1 MPLSSRQTHFLRAL
15 AHPLVPVVY
24 VGAAGVT
31 DGVIDK
37 TDKDLEAHE
46 LIKVK
51 VEGTRDVVR
60 ESGERLAIAT
70 HAEVAQVIGKTVVLY
85 RRRKKKPTIVLP
97 KAKVEKPAK
106 PAKPAKAESSG

>member
-1 MPLSSRQTHFLRAL
+1 MPLTSRQSRHLRAL

-31 DGVIDK
+31 DAVVDK

-51 VEGTRDVVR
+51 IDGDRAVVR
-60 ESGERLAIAT
+60 ASGERLATAT
-70 HAEVAQVIGKTVVLY
+70 GAEIAQVIGKTVVLY
-85 RRRKKKPTIVLP
+85 RRRKKKPTIQLP
-97 KAKVEKPAK
+97 KAA
-106 PAKPAKAESSG
+106 SGDG